1 MTRQLPI
8 IVERCEEGGF
18 FAECPL
24 LPGCH
29 VQGETYEE
37 TLKEIQA
44 AVEAMIDDYIA
55 SGDPLPVGAP
65 ILTTVTVKR

>member
-8 IVERCEEGGF
+8 IVEQCEEGGF

>member
-1 MTRQLPI
+1 MSRQLPI

-65 ILTTVTVKR
+65 ILTTVTVER